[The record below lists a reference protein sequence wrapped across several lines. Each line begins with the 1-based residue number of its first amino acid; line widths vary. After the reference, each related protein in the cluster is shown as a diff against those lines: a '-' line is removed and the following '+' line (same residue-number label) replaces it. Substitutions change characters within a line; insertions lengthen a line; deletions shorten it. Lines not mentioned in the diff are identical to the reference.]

1 MPRGSRQPPDYHS
14 HFEKADPILF
24 EVVRQVGPFQLTLQ
38 RNRFR
43 MLVGSIIS
51 QQLSTVVART
61 IRNRLEAAVAPGT
74 LTPERVGQFEKHQ
87 LRSLGLS
94 NQKAEYILDLSSK
107 VLDGSVQLSS
117 LGRKDDEEV
126 IQELTVIRGIGRWT
140 AQMFLIFS
148 LGRLDVFPHDDLGVR
163 SALRNLYGL
172 SELPDKHTSHQ
183 IAVQW
188 KPYSSVGAWYC
199 WRSLDLARAA
209 KNKEKG
215 APT

>member
-1 MPRGSRQPPDYHS
+1 MRSDYLLRNDKIVSTLSDIQTCRTNTRRSKSIFSGDCIVPRGSRQPPDYHS

-24 EVVRQVGPFQLTLQ
+24 EVVCQVGPFQLTLQ

-126 IQELTVIRGIGRWT
+126 IQELTVIRGIGRWHG
-140 AQMFLIFS
+140 ADVSDLFS
-148 LGRLDVFPHDDLGVR
+148 GSTGCLPSRRPGSSQRPSESVR
-163 SALRNLYGL
+163 F
-172 SELPDKHTSHQ
+172 
-183 IAVQW
+183 V
-188 KPYSSVGAWYC
+188 
-199 WRSLDLARAA
+199 
-209 KNKEKG
+209 
-215 APT
+215 